1 MFEILLLGI
10 LAATPL
16 VLVALAYA
24 LFSRQI
30 KTAVRVAFIAWGAGA
45 ACVAYWTTFRCV
57 YFSNDNTR
65 VHGWPVP
72 IVVFQRADS
81 DSPWLDYV
89 GPTTLMGYPMNFA
102 LFMAAP
108 SLLLLALAW
117 RQHRRVLAA

>member
-1 MFEILLLGI
+1 MFVVLLLGI

-16 VLVALAYA
+16 VLVALAHA
-24 LFSRQI
+24 LFSRRT
-30 KTAVRVAFIAWGAGA
+30 KTPFRVAFISLAAGV
-45 ACVAYWTTFRCV
+45 ACIAYWTTFRYV

-89 GPTTLMGYPMNFA
+89 GFTTPLGYPMNFVV
-102 LFMAAP
+102 FMAAP
-108 SLLLLALAW
+108 SLLLFALVW
-117 RQHRRVLAA
+117 WQRRQVPNA